1 MSTDT
6 TDVFGR
12 ALLDWSNGGTD
23 PEVIER
29 DDGFWEFGA
38 GYDLYQARFPDW
50 LAAERA
56 SIRYVRGRVID
67 VGCGAGRVPLY
78 LQQRGFNVVGLD
90 SSTLAVRAARR
101 RGVKQVWR
109 MSLEDVAPKIGAF
122 DTIVL
127 FGNNFGVFG
136 TPDRLRRVLS
146 DWARSTP
153 PGARI
158 LAGSTNPY
166 CGGAPGL
173 TRSYYFQNC
182 HAGRMPGQV
191 RLRVRY
197 RRSVSPWFDWL
208 FVSRREM
215 RSLLH
220 GTGWRQRQVLGG
232 PPSEPYV
239 AVLEKDALHT

>member
-1 MSTDT
+1 VSTG
-6 TDVFGR
+6 TDAFGR
-12 ALLDWSNGGTD
+12 ALLDWSMGGTD

-38 GYDLYQARFPDW
+38 GFELYQAPFRHW

-67 VGCGAGRVPLY
+67 VGCGAGRVALY
-78 LQQRGFNVVGLD
+78 LQERGFDVVGLD
-90 SSTLAVRAARR
+90 SSALAVRAARR
-101 RGVKQVWR
+101 RGVQQLWR
-109 MSLEDVAPKIGAF
+109 LDLEDVSAKIGAF

-136 TPDRLRRVLS
+136 TPEILRRVLS
-146 DWARSTP
+146 DWAVHTP
-153 PGARI
+153 AGARI

-166 CGGAPGL
+166 CGGAPGI
-173 TRSYYFQNC
+173 TRSYYFANRG
-182 HAGRMPGQV
+182 AGRMPGQV

-197 RRSVSPWFDWL
+197 RRSVSPWFEWL

-215 RSLLH
+215 RSILR
-220 GTGWRQRQVLGG
+220 GTGWYQSRVLGG

-239 AVLEKDALHT
+239 AVLEKDSSHT

>member
-1 MSTDT
+1 VSPDRPGN
-6 TDVFGR
+6 DAFGR
-12 ALLDWSNGGTD
+12 ALLDWSRGGTD
-23 PEVIER
+23 PEIIER
-29 DDGFWEFGA
+29 DDGYWEFGA
-38 GYDLYQARFPDW
+38 GYELYQADFPDW

-78 LQQRGFNVVGLD
+78 LQHRGFDVTGLD
-90 SSTLAVRAARR
+90 SSALAVRAARR
-101 RGVKQVWR
+101 RGVHHAWCL
-109 MSLEDVAPKIGAF
+109 SLDELAPEIASF

-136 TPDRLRRVLS
+136 TTDRLRRVLA
-146 DWARSTP
+146 DWADRTS

-173 TRSYYFQNC
+173 DRRYYFQNRR
-182 HAGRMPGQV
+182 AGLMPGQV
-191 RLRVRY
+191 RLRIRY

-215 RSLLH
+215 RTLLR
-220 GTGWRQRQVLGG
+220 GTGWHQSRILGG

-239 AVLEKDALHT
+239 AVLEKD

>member
-1 MSTDT
+1 MSPPSDA
-6 TDVFGR
+6 FGR
-12 ALLDWSNGGTD
+12 ALLDWSGGGTD

-38 GYDLYQARFPDW
+38 GYELYQAPFPDW

-67 VGCGAGRVPLY
+67 IGCGAGRVPLY
-78 LQQRGFNVVGLD
+78 LQERGFDVVGLD
-90 SSTLAVRAARR
+90 SSALAVRAARR
-101 RGVKQVWR
+101 RGVQQLWR
-109 MSLEDVAPKIGAF
+109 LPLDDVAPKIGAF

-146 DWARSTP
+146 DWARRTP
-153 PGARI
+153 PDARI

-166 CGGAPGL
+166 CGGAPAL
-173 TRSYYFQNC
+173 TRSYYFENRR
-182 HAGRMPGQV
+182 AGRMPGQV

-197 RRSVSPWFDWL
+197 RRSVGPWFDWL
-208 FVSRREM
+208 FVSRHEM
-215 RSLLH
+215 RTVLR
-220 GTGWRQRQVLGG
+220 GTGWHQGRILGG

-239 AVLEKDALHT
+239 AVLEKDPNHT